1 MQGLSLQLKQKQQ
14 LHLSPEQI
22 NEIRLLELPSM
33 ELQQRVNEELQAN
46 PALEEGIDP
55 IEQEKEQE
63 EKELYGEEEDYV
75 NPLQNDDFNY
85 DEYVEDDETPDYKQG
100 RMQNYSPDDDN
111 RDEWTY
117 SGGTTL
123 MEYLKSQVYLT
134 KMTKPERHI
143 AKWVLGN
150 IDAEGYLRRT
160 TEQLVDDL
168 YFQEG
173 LQVPE
178 EQMSEIVEQI
188 KTFDPAG
195 IASANLQECLST
207 QLKQKKETPAIN
219 NALRIVTFCF
229 EEFSK
234 RHYDRVQ
241 ELLELTNDEMREAVT
256 EIVHLNQKPAN
267 AFTGNILESKE
278 SVIVPDF
285 YVEVNE
291 EEINIALNT
300 NDIPD
305 LHVSQEYQQMAKE
318 YSKAP
323 DSDKGMKE
331 ALQFVNTKI
340 GEAQWFIAA
349 IQQRNE
355 TLYRIMVAIVDEQRE
370 FFQEGDEA
378 YLKPMIL
385 QDIADKTGYDVSTVS
400 RVTNNKFVQTEFGIY
415 PLKHFF
421 SEGMQNGD
429 GEEVSTREIK
439 KAMQEIIA
447 KEDKSAP
454 LSDEAIAAE
463 MTKIG
468 YPIAR
473 RTIAKYRELFGIP
486 VARLRKQA

>member
-46 PALEEGIDP
+46 PALDEGPDP
-55 IEQEKEQE
+55 LEHEKQQE
-63 EKELYGEEEDYV
+63 ETDIYNEEEDYV

-85 DEYVEDDETPDYKQG
+85 DEYVEDDETPDYKQVKNI
-100 RMQNYSPDDDN
+100 NYSPDDDN
-111 RDEWTY
+111 REEWTF

-123 MEYLKSQVYLT
+123 MEYLKGQVYLT
-134 KMTKPERHI
+134 KMTKPERHV

-150 IDAEGYLRRT
+150 IDSDGYLRRT

-173 LQVPE
+173 LQVPD
-178 EQMSEIVEQI
+178 EQMKHIVDII

-195 IASANLQECLST
+195 IASANLQECLSA
-207 QLKQKKETPAIN
+207 QLKQKKETHPVH
-219 NALRIVTFCF
+219 NAMRIVNYCF
-229 EEFSK
+229 DEFSK
-234 RHYDRVQ
+234 RHYDKVQ
-241 ELLELTNDEMREAVT
+241 ELLELTDEEMRDAVA

-267 AFTGNILESKE
+267 AFTGNTFENKE

-291 EEINIALNT
+291 DEIYISLNT
-300 NDIPD
+300 SDIPD
-305 LHVSQEYQQMAKE
+305 LHVSQDYQQMAKE
-318 YSKAP
+318 YSKAA
-323 DSDKGMKE
+323 DSDKSMQE
-331 ALQFVNTKI
+331 ALRFINTKI
-340 GEAQWFIAA
+340 GEAEWFIAA
-349 IQQRNE
+349 IKQRNE
-355 TLYRIMVAIVDEQRE
+355 TLYKIMVAIVDEQRE
-370 FFQEGDEA
+370 FFEEGDES

-385 QDIADKTGYDVSTVS
+385 QTIADKTGYDVSTVS
-400 RVTNNKFVQTEFGIY
+400 RVTTNKFVQTEFGIF

-421 SEGMQNGD
+421 SEGMQNGE
-429 GEEVSTREIK
+429 GEEISTREIK
-439 KAMQEIIA
+439 KAMLEIIA
-447 KEDKSAP
+447 KENKSAP
-454 LSDEAIAAE
+454 LNDEAISDE

-473 RTIAKYRELFGIP
+473 RTIAKYRDLFGIP
-486 VARLRKQA
+486 VARLRRQA